1 MKDYNEAIT
10 TLNFLNILKHTNT
23 RSVYKKDSR
32 NKVHNYYP
40 MSILINLSKVYGKCL
55 FNEMVIH
62 FDDILSKY
70 QCGFRKG
77 FSSQQCLIVLQK
89 FKHKGGSFAAIAIDL
104 LKAFG
109 CFLHGLLIAKLF
121 CLNVSLKPIYT

>member
-10 TLNFLNILKHTNT
+10 TLTFFNILKHTNT
-23 RSVYKKDSR
+23 RSAYKKDSR

-40 MSILINLSKVYGKCL
+40 MSILINLSKVYEKCL
-55 FNEMVIH
+55 FNEMAIH
-62 FDDILSKY
+62 FEDILSKY

-89 FKHKGGSFAAIAIDL
+89 FQHKGGSFAAIVTDL
-104 LKAFG
+104 LKSFD
-109 CFLHGLLIAKLF
+109 CFLNGLLIGKLLY
-121 CLNVSLKPIYT
+121 LNISIKPIHT